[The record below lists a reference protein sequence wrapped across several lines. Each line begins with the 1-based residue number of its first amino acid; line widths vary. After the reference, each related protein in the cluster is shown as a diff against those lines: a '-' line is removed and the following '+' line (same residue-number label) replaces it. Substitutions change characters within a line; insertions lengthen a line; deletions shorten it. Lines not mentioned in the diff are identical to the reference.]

1 MREMQGGHAPHTADQ
16 RRDVRA
22 PLNPADPFIV
32 GASRGSRGVDV
43 SPEQRRAL
51 GRLRDMGG
59 RVRRHELALAPELL
73 ASLLRGRMVALSDDR
88 AELTTLGALALAGP
102 VPAQARGGAPHR

>member
-1 MREMQGGHAPHTADQ
+1 MREMQAGQAGHTADQ
-16 RRDVRA
+16 RQA
-22 PLNPADPFIV
+22 QLNPADPFIV

-73 ASLLRGRMVALSDDR
+73 ASLLRGRMVALSGDR

-102 VPAQARGGAPHR
+102 VPRVARGGARPR